1 MIKNPKYKGPW
12 VHPKIANPDFK
23 EDLEIY
29 KYKSAALFIDLWQVK
44 SGTIFDDFIVTD
56 SVEEAKAFAEKTFNK
71 KKDAEAE
78 AFKAYEAKKEAED
91 KAKVDIPPHGDG
103 EDEVPPHGDGEN
115 EDVPSAKENEEDFP
129 IAMEEEDIH
138 DEL

>member
-1 MIKNPKYKGPW
+1 MIKNPNYKGPW

-56 SVEEAKAFAEKTFNK
+56 SVEEAKAFAEETFTK

-78 AFKAYEAKKEAED
+78 AFKAYEAKKEAEQ
-91 KAKVDIPPHGDG
+91 KAEMEKKKAEEPPKGD
-103 EDEVPPHGDGEN
+103 V
-115 EDVPSAKENEEDFP
+115 DVPEGDEEFP
-129 IAMEEEDIH
+129 LAMDEEEEEEDIH